1 MDISDFRCYLVNRDE
16 DKQVTNSIE
25 SQGIDDLLPGE
36 VLIRV
41 AYSSLNYKD
50 ALAATGHP
58 GVVRNFPHV
67 PGIDAAGTVEHSG
80 VPEFS
85 TGDKVLVTGFDM
97 GAASWGGYSEFVRVP
112 AGWVVPL
119 PQELTLRESMIFGTA
134 GFTAAQSIAALQ
146 LNGIGPEDGEVLV
159 TGASGGVG
167 SLAVAMLVKLGY
179 KVVAATGKP
188 AGRELV
194 EKLGAARVI
203 GREELVDSSSRPLLS
218 AKWSG
223 SVDTVGGDVLATTL
237 RSTNVGGCVTACGMV
252 AGNDLSLS
260 VFPFILRGVTLA
272 GIDSATCPIEERPT
286 LWANMAGPW
295 RPADLEALV
304 AEKVTLDTLNPAVE
318 KILDS
323 QIAGR
328 VLVEVGGEP
337 S

>member
-16 DKQVTNSIE
+16 DKQVTNSIA

-97 GAASWGGYSEFVRVP
+97 GAASWGGYSEYVRVP

-119 PQELTLRESMIFGTA
+119 PRELTLRESMIFGTA

-146 LNGIGPEDGEVLV
+146 LNGVGPDDGEVLV

-179 KVVAATGKP
+179 KVVAATGKS

-203 GREELVDSSSRPLLS
+203 AREELIDSSSRPLLS

-286 LWANMAGPW
+286 LWANMADPW

-318 KILDS
+318 QILDS

-328 VLVEVGGEP
+328 VLVEVSGE
-337 S
+337 SS